1 MRASVVVLVVT
12 IGCSACGGA
21 LTRTEKGAVAGYVV
35 GSGAGAGIGAA
46 LGNPALGALAGGPV
60 GAGIGILATRGAGVD
75 QQLRAVQDELARLD
89 AELAVQREG
98 LRRLARDKWLE
109 P

>member
-1 MRASVVVLVVT
+1 MRICVVVVVLT
-12 IGCSACGGA
+12 ILCGGCGTA
-21 LTRTEKGAVAGYVV
+21 LTGTEKGAVAGYVI

-46 LGNPALGALAGGPV
+46 LGNPALGALAGGPA
-60 GAGIGILATRGAGVD
+60 GAVIGILAARGVGVD
-75 QQLRAVQDELARLD
+75 QQIHVLQEELTRLD

-98 LRRLARDKWLE
+98 LRRLAREKWLE

>member
-1 MRASVVVLVVT
+1 VVAVVLM
-12 IGCSACGGA
+12 ILCGGCGTA
-21 LTRTEKGAVAGYVV
+21 LTRTEKGAVAGYVI

-46 LGNPALGALAGGPV
+46 LGNPALGALAGGPA
-60 GAGIGILATRGAGVD
+60 GAAIGILAARGVGVD
-75 QQLRAVQDELARLD
+75 QHMQALQEELTRLD
-89 AELAVQREG
+89 ADLAVQREG

>member
-1 MRASVVVLVVT
+1 MKVCVFAVVLT
-12 IGCSACGGA
+12 ILCSACGAA

-60 GAGIGILATRGAGVD
+60 GAGIGILATRGEGE
-75 QQLRAVQDELARLD
+75 QMRAVQDELARLD

-98 LRRLARDKWLE
+98 LRRLARDTWLE